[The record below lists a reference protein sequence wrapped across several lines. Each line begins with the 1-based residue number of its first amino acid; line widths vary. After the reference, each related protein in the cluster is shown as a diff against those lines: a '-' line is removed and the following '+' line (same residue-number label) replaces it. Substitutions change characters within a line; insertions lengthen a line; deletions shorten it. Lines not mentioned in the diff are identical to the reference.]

1 MAHIGI
7 DFGSTTTIVSVYKAE
22 NEAPV
27 AIAFNETGTQV
38 AIPTV
43 VAEAKTL
50 SGKTTYYIGTE
61 AKNRHNAKHNFRA
74 FKMLLAENDESL
86 LSSRGFSGA
95 YTPTKVTKLFL
106 KEVIAKV
113 CERLGIS
120 SIEGIT
126 IGAPEIWTS
135 EIVEVEKEGKMYSG
149 LSTNLDGRAILSE
162 ICTELVGSDAEI
174 QVVGEPVA
182 ASAYFA
188 HKFYKQKNKA
198 FNGHI
203 LLIDY
208 GGGTLDITLTEVRP
222 KANVDGS
229 ISMEV
234 SAPFRTGA
242 GENRERGKIGKAGII
257 YMETLARMAIKSVF
271 PDDKIECDAEF
282 YAAVDA
288 VESWIIT
295 HSALQREVFEEYK
308 DDFGQLSDPDV
319 IEILKENNYYYAGEF
334 RYRQRDVRFTYE
346 MIVKA
351 YDEVIRPVLDA
362 TLDEALRYTNVPA
375 HGVNTMDRNNDSFK
389 VVLAGGFGNFYL
401 VKDQIAKKLD
411 YNHNDKRCE
420 YIMSKSTE
428 GELAISY
435 GAALIAEGKI
445 KLKNTAPFS
454 IGVAAY
460 DRNNRYSKTYA
471 LRFNEEIECDKLYF
485 QSDLRGNP
493 QSFVAGGKAINK
505 FIINTTD
512 SDGKACIMTPKK
524 EFLKRLGNAFSGNI
538 LAPHLIAFSMN
549 SSGTISIHVFPD
561 CLTVKECETKKIEP
575 IRLTKISELFN
586 TQELER
592 AFPDES

>member
-1 MAHIGI
+1 MARIGI

-50 SGKTTYYIGTE
+50 SGKTAYYIGTE
-61 AKNRHNAKHNFRA
+61 AKNRHKAIHNFRA

-86 LSSRGFSGA
+86 LASRGFEGQ
-95 YTPTKVTKLFL
+95 YTPTKVTRVFL
-106 KEVIAKV
+106 DKVIAKV
-113 CERLGIS
+113 KERLGVNTID
-120 SIEGIT
+120 GIT

-135 EIVEVEKEGKMYSG
+135 ELVEVEREGRMYSG

-162 ICTELVGSDAEI
+162 ICTELVGKNAEI

-188 HKFYKQKNKA
+188 HKFYKQKRSA
-198 FNGHI
+198 FDGHI

-222 KANVDGS
+222 RANIDGS
-229 ISMEV
+229 LCMEV

-242 GENRERGKIGKAGII
+242 GENRERGKIGKAGIE
-257 YMETLARMAIKSVF
+257 YMETLTRMAIKEAF
-271 PDDKIECDAEF
+271 PGTVIECDEDF
-282 YAAVDA
+282 YAATDA
-288 VESWIIT
+288 VESWIIS
-295 HSALQREVFEEYK
+295 HSGLQREVFEEYK
-308 DDFGQLSDPDV
+308 DDFSQLSDPEV
-319 IEILKENNYYYAGEF
+319 VSILKDNNYYYAGEF
-334 RYRQRDVRFTYE
+334 RYRQTDVRFTYE
-346 MIVKA
+346 MMVKA
-351 YDEVIRPVLDA
+351 YNEVIWPVLDA
-362 TLDEALRYTNVPA
+362 TLEEALAYTKEHHINSMA
-375 HGVNTMDRNNDSFK
+375 RNNDSFK

-435 GAALIAEGKI
+435 GTALIAEGKI

-460 DRNNRYSKTYA
+460 DRNNKYSKTYA

-485 QSDLRGNP
+485 QSDLGGNP

-512 SDGKACIMTPKK
+512 NDGKACIMTPKQ
-524 EFLKRLGNAFSGNI
+524 EFLKRLGNAFSGNVF
-538 LAPHLIAFSMN
+538 APHLIAFSM
-549 SSGTISIHVFPD
+549 STSGTISIHVFPN
-561 CLTVKECETKKIEP
+561 CYTVKECEKTKIEP

-592 AFPDES
+592 AFPDEY